1 MSASQASSSSSADAG
16 SQASSSSPAS
26 SSHPTSPSA
35 TAADLPPSPT
45 NETLTLSPSQRE
57 AEAAKLKDEGNKAF
71 LAARYE
77 DAKTKYGE
85 SLVMNPNDAKV
96 WSNRAACELKLE
108 QHGLA
113 IEDATKA
120 IALDAT
126 FTKAYFRR
134 ASAYLSIVQP
144 KKALP
149 DLQYI
154 LKLEP
159 GNRQVQQQAQD
170 VQKLIRRLAFAAA
183 IRTEDGPSTSQLTVE
198 HLKQGSGGST
208 VPEKYAGPRLSEGP
222 EGEEHLGQ
230 ITAEFVDEMIEFFKK
245 DGQLP
250 LRYVWQIILGA
261 HRQLEKEGSL
271 VDHNITEGSTIKVIG
286 DTHGQYFDFLHLLSL
301 TGKPSPDNVLLF
313 NGDWSDRGS
322 KSMEIALTLFAWKW
336 LSPKSIL
343 LTRGNHETDS
353 MNQVYGFKDEV
364 LAKCGGPATYDLFKE
379 VYLSLPLA
387 FLLSSA
393 HPPAPVEDL
402 PWDTPTRLGQQAI
415 LSSDGRKRYFV
426 THGGLF
432 AKDGVTLDDIRKVE
446 RRRQPGTEGIMVDLL
461 WADPQAAPG
470 RAPSKRGVGSGFGP
484 DVTRAWCELNKVT
497 GVIRSHEVR
506 MDGWEYEHEGL
517 CMTVFSAPRYCGS
530 MENKGAFATIDAR
543 GTLRVTRFEAV
554 PESKNLPPMAYSNR
568 GLGGMLR

>member
-1 MSASQASSSSSADAG
+1 MTESQAYPSSTIDSESH
-16 SQASSSSPAS
+16 ASSSSP

-35 TAADLPPSPT
+35 TADFPPSST
-45 NETLTLSPSQRE
+45 DETLTVSSSSLGAQ
-57 AEAAKLKDEGNKAF
+57 AAQLKDQANKHF
-71 LAARYE
+71 LAAQYE
-77 DAKTKYGE
+77 DAKTKYSE
-85 SLVMNPNDAKV
+85 SLEMNPNDAKV

-120 IALDAT
+120 IALDGS
-126 FTKAYFRR
+126 FSKAYYRR

-159 GNRQVQQQAQD
+159 NNRQVQQQAQD

-183 IRTEDGPSTSQLTVE
+183 IRVEDGPSTSDTVIEQL
-198 HLKQGSGGST
+198 KSGSGGST
-208 VPEKYAGPRLSEGP
+208 VPDSYSGPRLGEVGEHGSYLGSISP
-222 EGEEHLGQ
+222 EF
-230 ITAEFVDEMIEFFKK
+230 INEMIEFFKK
-245 DGQLP
+245 DANLP

-261 HRQLEKEGSL
+261 FRELEKEGSL
-271 VDHNITEGSTIKVIG
+271 VDHYIAEGRTVKVIG

-322 KSMEIALTLFAWKW
+322 KSMEIALTLFAYKW
-336 LSPKSIL
+336 LYPESTL

-364 LAKCGGPATYDLFKE
+364 LAKCGGPTTYDLFKE

-387 FLLSSA
+387 FLLSGTQE
-393 HPPAPVEDL
+393 PATVEEL
-402 PWDTPTRLGQQAI
+402 PWDTPPLLGQRPI
-415 LSSDGRKRYFV
+415 LSLDGRKRYFV

-432 AKDGVTLDDIRKVE
+432 AKDGVTLDDIRKVN
-446 RRRQPGTEGIMVDLL
+446 RKLQPGTEGIMVDLL
-461 WADPQAAPG
+461 WADPQATPG

-484 DVTRAWCELNKVT
+484 DITRAWCELNKVS

-530 MENKGAFATIDAR
+530 MENKGAFATIDAK
-543 GTLRVTRFEAV
+543 GTIRVTRFEAV

>member
-1 MSASQASSSSSADAG
+1 M
-16 SQASSSSPAS
+16 SPA
-26 SSHPTSPSA
+26 
-35 TAADLPPSPT
+35 
-45 NETLTLSPSQRE
+45 ERE
-57 AEAAKLKDEGNKAF
+57 AKAAQLKDQGNKYF
-71 LAARYE
+71 LAAQYE

-85 SLVMNPNDAKV
+85 SLAMNPNDAKV

-120 IALDAT
+120 IALDGN
-126 FTKAYFRR
+126 FTKAYYRR

-159 GNRQVQQQAQD
+159 NNRQVLQQAQD
-170 VQKLIRRLAFAAA
+170 VQKLVRRLAFAAA
-183 IRTEDGPSTSQLTVE
+183 IRVEDGPTTSAVVID

-208 VPEKYAGPRLSEGP
+208 VPQSYTGPRLGQSGQ
-222 EGEEHLGQ
+222 GEEEHWGS
-230 ITAEFVDEMIEFFKK
+230 ITPEFVDQMIEFFKG
-245 DGQLP
+245 DGSLP
-250 LRYVWQIILGA
+250 LKYVWQIILGA
-261 HRQLEKEGSL
+261 HRELEKEGSL
-271 VDHNITEGSTIKVIG
+271 VEHDIVEGKTVKVIG

-322 KSMEIALTLFAWKW
+322 KSMEIALTLFAFKW
-336 LSPKSIL
+336 LYPKSIL

-364 LAKCGGPATYDLFKE
+364 LAKCGGPTTYDLFKE

-387 FLLSSA
+387 FLLSGTQA
-393 HPPAPVEDL
+393 PATVEDL
-402 PWDTPTRLGQQAI
+402 PWDTPPSHAVRPI
-415 LSSDGRKRYFV
+415 LSPEGRKRWFV

-432 AKDGVTLDDIRKVE
+432 SKDGVTLDDIRKVD
-446 RRRQPGTEGIMVDLL
+446 RKRQPGSEGIMVDLL
-461 WADPQAAPG
+461 WADPQVAPG
-470 RAPSKRGVGSGFGP
+470 RAPSKRGVGTGFGP

-497 GVIRSHEVR
+497 GIIRSHEVR
-506 MDGWEYEHEGL
+506 MEGWEYEHDGL

-530 MENKGAFATIDAR
+530 MENKGAFAKIDAQ
-543 GTLRVTRFEAV
+543 GSIRVTKFEAV
-554 PESKNLPPMAYSNR
+554 PESKNLPPMAYTNR